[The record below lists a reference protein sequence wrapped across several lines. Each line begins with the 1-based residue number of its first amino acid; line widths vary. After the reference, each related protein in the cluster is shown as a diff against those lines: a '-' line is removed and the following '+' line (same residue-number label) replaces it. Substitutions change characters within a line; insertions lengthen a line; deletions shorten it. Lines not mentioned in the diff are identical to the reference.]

1 MRPILLACRTCLE
14 TTGSRVVWYSLS
26 AACKFSAPFL
36 ARHLPK
42 TAASNID
49 MFMLLRPWGVVGWAA
64 SPSNTTLSQKICSK
78 GSVSNIKF
86 KKGSFVS
93 WMTHELR
100 EPKPSL
106 LLDAS
111 SESSHCS
118 LSWLLSF
125 SEYILINISAL
136 VDSTKKSQ
144 SKRNLPLWFHIS
156 IFFFFLNGSIMGQDQ
171 KLTSCYV
178 MGWTAC

>member
-1 MRPILLACRTCLE
+1 MRPILLARRTCLE
-14 TTGSRVVWYSLS
+14 TTGSRVVWYSLR
-26 AACKFSAPFL
+26 ADCKFSAPLF

-100 EPKPSL
+100 NQNLLCFLMHLLNHLTAHFHGYWVSL
-106 LLDAS
+106 
-111 SESSHCS
+111 
-118 LSWLLSF
+118 
-125 SEYILINISAL
+125 NI
-136 VDSTKKSQ
+136 
-144 SKRNLPLWFHIS
+144 F
-156 IFFFFLNGSIMGQDQ
+156 
-171 KLTSCYV
+171 
-178 MGWTAC
+178 